1 MSKGKLVKKDE
12 NDEQEEAVFVP
23 VKGLE
28 RLALLDRAEEALT
41 EARNTRISLLG
52 KQPNTTN
59 CYNAL
64 RINPTAPWYTWV
76 FQPFLVINAL
86 PNILQYKHKY
96 NTGPAHKDSLYSSM
110 HLASLLKMQEKP
122 QEALV
127 MLDEALVVAEEK
139 YTKM

>member
-52 KQPNTTN
+52 KSDFCEN
-59 CYNAL
+59 Y
-64 RINPTAPWYTWV
+64 
-76 FQPFLVINAL
+76 
-86 PNILQYKHKY
+86 
-96 NTGPAHKDSLYSSM
+96 
-110 HLASLLKMQEKP
+110 
-122 QEALV
+122 
-127 MLDEALVVAEEK
+127 
-139 YTKM
+139 